1 MRDHNKL
8 EGTKVKRSLMAL
20 GAALSVGTVLTACAE
35 GGNQGGG
42 GGGGGGEIVFG
53 QMLGVTGDY
62 APWASSSID
71 PAQIAI
77 DEINAEGGVMDTPVR
92 MVTEDTRS
100 TVDGAVSG
108 FSKLTTS
115 SGITVLGSLE
125 SDGQVALFDQIQQ
138 REVPTICPSCGTP
151 FLDERGG
158 EYSFRITASDSDA
171 GLIVAQVARDTGV
184 KKLSMIVQNTEGA
197 SGPAEVA
204 AEAFERAGGEVT
216 MVTIEPGA
224 SSYNSEIAKALD
236 GNPDAL
242 YVAAGIEAGIPILRE
257 IDRRGYDV
265 PIFVSPDLIT
275 NDIAAMPNADQLK
288 AVLTAFDTE
297 SPAYTSFAER
307 WEAKSGHAPEAG
319 MYDANSYDQYIL
331 FALAMEA
338 AQSTDGPAV
347 AAKIIDVASGPGT
360 KVYSFKEGKE
370 ALARGEDI
378 DYDGASSSLDMNE
391 YGNLLSPQM
400 STMTVQDGAWV
411 VGETVAVDP
420 SLRP

>member
-1 MRDHNKL
+1 M
-8 EGTKVKRSLMAL
+8 KRSLIAL
-20 GAALSVGTVLTACAE
+20 GAALSLGAALTACAE
-35 GGNQGGG
+35 GGDQGSGGG
-42 GGGGGGEIVFG
+42 GGAGDEIVFG

-62 APWASSSID
+62 APWASSTIE
-71 PAQIAI
+71 PAQMAI
-77 DEINAEGGVMDTPVR
+77 DDINADGGVMDTPVR
-92 MVTEDTRS
+92 MVTEDNRS

-115 SGITVLGSLE
+115 SCITVLGSLE
-125 SDGQVALFDQIQQ
+125 SDGLVALFVQIAQ
-138 REVPTICPSCGTP
+138 RQVPNICPACGTP

-171 GLIVAQVARDTGV
+171 GLIVAQVARDSGV
-184 KKLSMIVQNTEGA
+184 KKLGMIVQNTEGA

-204 AEAFERAGGEVT
+204 AEAFKRTGGEVN

-242 YVAAGIEAGIPILRE
+242 YIAAGIEAGIPLLRE
-257 IDRRGYDV
+257 IDRRGYEV
-265 PIFVSPDLIT
+265 PIFVSPDLIV
-275 NDIAAMPNADQLK
+275 NEIAAMPNADQLTG
-288 AVLTAFDTE
+288 VLTAFDTE
-297 SPAYTSFAER
+297 SPAYKSFAEK
-307 WEAKSGHAPEAG
+307 WEAKSGHAPEPG
-319 MYDANSYDQYIL
+319 MYDANNYDQYIL

-347 AAKIIDVASGPGT
+347 AGKIIDVASAPGT

-378 DYDGASSSLDMNE
+378 DYDGASSSLDLNE
-391 YGNLLSPQM
+391 YGNLISPVL
-400 STMTVQDGAWV
+400 STMVVQDGTWV
-411 VGETVAVDP
+411 VGESVALDP

>member
-1 MRDHNKL
+1 M
-8 EGTKVKRSLMAL
+8 
-20 GAALSVGTVLTACAE
+20 
-35 GGNQGGG
+35 
-42 GGGGGGEIVFG
+42 
-53 QMLGVTGDY
+53 
-62 APWASSSID
+62 
-71 PAQIAI
+71 
-77 DEINAEGGVMDTPVR
+77 
-92 MVTEDTRS
+92 
-100 TVDGAVSG
+100 
-108 FSKLTTS
+108 
-115 SGITVLGSLE
+115 
-125 SDGQVALFDQIQQ
+125 
-138 REVPTICPSCGTP
+138 
-151 FLDERGG
+151 
-158 EYSFRITASDSDA
+158 
-171 GLIVAQVARDTGV
+171 AQVARDTGV

-275 NDIAAMPNADQLK
+275 NDIAAMPNAGQLQ

-338 AQSTDGPAV
+338 AQSTDGAAV